1 MIVCMLNPVFKHTVR
16 YVDDIDAVER
26 NVEPPMGGLVCD
38 LLWADPMR
46 IELPEGQTEETQ
58 DEIMEGLLSAT
69 FVPNTA
75 RDCSYVDEHLYNIQC
90 SEICTL
96 IYEKLHTEA

>member
-1 MIVCMLNPVFKHTVR
+1 M
-16 YVDDIDAVER
+16 ER

-75 RDCSYVDEHLYNIQC
+75 RDCSYYFGYAA
-90 SEICTL
+90 L
-96 IYEKLHTEA
+96 ISFLNENGLIGLIRAHEVQRNGFHKVRCRK